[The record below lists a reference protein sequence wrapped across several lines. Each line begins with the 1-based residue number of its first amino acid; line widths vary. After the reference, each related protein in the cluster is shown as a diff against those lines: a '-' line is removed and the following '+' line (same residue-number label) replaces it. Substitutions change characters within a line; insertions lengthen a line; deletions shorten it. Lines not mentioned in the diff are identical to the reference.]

1 MNENRPPKPPLVDVN
16 GLATPPKNPQS
27 PRNDD
32 FAVSEATLGRLDDA
46 LDALALRYAL
56 LPAQPQAEKKAL
68 EALKPFTRA
77 LSDDELDWLAAAGPG
92 GPGMQTGQDDPEDP
106 ANPGKS
112 IL

>member
-16 GLATPPKNPQS
+16 GLASKPP
-27 PRNDD
+27 NDD
-32 FAVSEATLGRLDDA
+32 AAVSEAKLGRLDDA

-68 EALKPFTRA
+68 EALKPITRA

-92 GPGMQTGQDDPEDP
+92 GPGTQTGQDDSADP
-106 ANPGKS
+106 NKTKR
-112 IL
+112 